1 MDIIYRI
8 FSGRIRKVLQNLKLN
23 LNQLQEIR
31 LRVNGPLLLLY
42 NNTEYMIDQN
52 GYLTSFTNNPY
63 RIIASDMEETIG
75 YISNYSL
82 YAYEDEIRQGFLTI
96 HGGHRVGLAGKVI
109 VDNGKIRNLQ
119 YITFMN
125 IRISH
130 QIKNCASEILP
141 YLITNNK
148 IQHTLLISPPG
159 CGKTTMLRDL
169 VRLLSN
175 GDSVLN
181 GQNVGVV
188 DERSEIGACYQG
200 VPQNDL
206 GIRTDI
212 LDCCPKSEGMM
223 MLVRSMS
230 PQVIAVDEIGGRE
243 DIAALEY
250 VMNSGCQVIATIHG
264 HSVEE
269 VKQKSAMCK
278 LIEEKAFQRYVVL
291 DNKVRI
297 GTVSQIFDA
306 QGNILY
312 GRNRTKKELP
322 YHSCI
327 T

>member
-1 MDIIYRI
+1 MDTIYRI
-8 FSGRIRKVLQNLKLN
+8 FSGRIRKVLQNLHLD
-23 LNQLQEIR
+23 LDYLQEIR

-42 NNTEYMIDQN
+42 NNKEYMIDQD
-52 GYLTSFTNNPY
+52 GHMALDPANPY
-63 RIIASDMEETIG
+63 RVASTDMEETVG

-109 VDNGKIRNLQ
+109 VDCGHIKNLQ

-125 IRISH
+125 IRIAH
-130 QIKNCASEILP
+130 QVKNCARKILP
-141 YLITNNK
+141 YIISDNK
-148 IQHTLLISPPG
+148 VEHTLLISPPG

-169 VRLLSN
+169 IRLLSN
-175 GDSVLN
+175 GDSYLHGLN
-181 GQNVGVV
+181 IGVV

-230 PQVIAVDEIGGRE
+230 PQIIAVDEIGGRD
-243 DIAALEY
+243 DISALEY
-250 VMNSGCQVIATIHG
+250 VMNCGCQVIATIHG

-291 DNKVRI
+291 NNK
-297 GTVSQIFDA
+297 GTVGNIAQIFDA
-306 QGNILY
+306 QGNLLY
-312 GRNRTKKELP
+312 GRNCTKKELP
-322 YHSCI
+322 YRSCM

>member
-1 MDIIYRI
+1 METIYRI
-8 FSGRIRKVLQNLKLN
+8 FSGKIRKLLQSLHLE
-23 LNQLQEIR
+23 LAHLQEIR
-31 LRVNGPLLLLY
+31 LRVNAPLLLLY
-42 NNTEYMIDQN
+42 KNQEYMIDRDGQMAFN
-52 GYLTSFTNNPY
+52 LSEPY
-63 RIIASDMEETIG
+63 RVTPSDMEEMVG
-75 YISNYSL
+75 YISNFSL

-109 VDNGKIRNLQ
+109 VDGGHIKNLQ

-130 QIKNCASEILP
+130 QVKNCARKILP
-141 YLITNNK
+141 YIISGHK
-148 IQHTLLISPPG
+148 VEHTLFISPPG

-175 GDSVLN
+175 GDYGLPGLN
-181 GQNVGVV
+181 IGVV

-200 VPQNDL
+200 IPQNDL

-243 DIAALEY
+243 DISALEY
-250 VMNSGCQVIATIHG
+250 VMNCGCQVIATIHG

-291 DNKVRI
+291 DNN
-297 GTVSQIFDA
+297 GTTGHVAQIFDA
-306 QGNILY
+306 QGNLLL
-312 GRNRTKKELP
+312 GRNSAKKELP